1 MIDPLS
7 DAKVIDSW
15 HHNVSA
21 WTAAVRNEEIES
33 RRLVT
38 DAAILDAV
46 LGRSPRS
53 ALDLGCGE
61 GWLVRA
67 LAEHGVHATGVDAVP
82 ALIEAAERA
91 GGGTFRALSYEQIAE
106 GALDVSADAVVANFA
121 LIGEH
126 AVAALLRCVPSL
138 LTPTGVLIIQTVHPV
153 IAGGDL
159 PYVDGWRTGSW
170 AGFSADFVD
179 PAPWY
184 FRTIGSWVRLL
195 GASGLQLLELREPV
209 HPATGKPASLILI
222 AEAAS

>member
-21 WTAAVRNEEIES
+21 WTAAVRNEEIAS

-38 DAAILDAV
+38 NAAIVDAV
-46 LGRSPRS
+46 RGRSPRT

-67 LAEHGVHATGVDAVP
+67 LVERGVQATGVDAVP

-91 GGGTFRALSYEQIAE
+91 GGGTYHVLSYEQIAE
-106 GALDVSADAVVANFA
+106 GALDLTTDVVVANFA

-126 AVAALLRCVPSL
+126 AVAALLRRVPSL
-138 LTPTGVLIIQTVHPV
+138 LTAAGVLTIQTVHPV
-153 IAGGDL
+153 LAGGDE

-184 FRTIGSWVRLL
+184 FRTIGSWLQLL
-195 GASGLQLLELREPV
+195 AASGLRLLELREPL
-209 HPATGKPASLILI
+209 HPTTGKPASLILI